1 MPALGGVRAQR
12 WRTWAS
18 CPVVI
23 RAAIVAF
30 NDGDPRALNADV
42 DDGESERV
50 GP

>member
-1 MPALGGVRAQR
+1 MPALRGLRAGR

-18 CPVVI
+18 CAVVI